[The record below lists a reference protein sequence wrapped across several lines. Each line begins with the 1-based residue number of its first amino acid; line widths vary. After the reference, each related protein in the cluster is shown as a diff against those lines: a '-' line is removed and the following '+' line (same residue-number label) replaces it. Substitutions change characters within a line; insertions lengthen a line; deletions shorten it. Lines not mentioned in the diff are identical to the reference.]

1 MVNCYPCKVCACGW
15 FVTDTS
21 QAGVCRRC
29 GHDEGQH
36 EDVSCIKSTKPAPH
50 SCIEFIYNGYCMKC
64 NGKYKDL
71 RIYLEIIDH
80 TDNTCKIIWCII
92 NLKWLLFFRSKIQ
105 IARGAEER
113 ISGIMQETNKN
124 EITERISHYLLFI

>member
-71 RIYLEIIDH
+71 RIYLEIII
-80 TDNTCKIIWCII
+80 CKIIWCII

-105 IARGAEER
+105 IARGTEER

>member
-71 RIYLEIIDH
+71 QIYLEII
-80 TDNTCKIIWCII
+80 TCKIIWCII

-105 IARGAEER
+105 IARGTEER

>member
-71 RIYLEIIDH
+71 RIYLEII
-80 TDNTCKIIWCII
+80 TCKIIWCII

-105 IARGAEER
+105 IARGTEER
-113 ISGIMQETNKN
+113 ISGIMQETNRN
-124 EITERISHYLLFI
+124 EITEKISRYLLFI

>member
-71 RIYLEIIDH
+71 RIYLEIIDY
-80 TDNTCKIIWCII
+80 TDNYCKIIWCII

-105 IARGAEER
+105 IARGTEER

>member
-71 RIYLEIIDH
+71 RIYLEII
-80 TDNTCKIIWCII
+80 TCKIIWCII

-105 IARGAEER
+105 IARGTEER
-113 ISGIMQETNKN
+113 ISGIMQETNSN
-124 EITERISHYLLFI
+124 EITEKISRYLLFI